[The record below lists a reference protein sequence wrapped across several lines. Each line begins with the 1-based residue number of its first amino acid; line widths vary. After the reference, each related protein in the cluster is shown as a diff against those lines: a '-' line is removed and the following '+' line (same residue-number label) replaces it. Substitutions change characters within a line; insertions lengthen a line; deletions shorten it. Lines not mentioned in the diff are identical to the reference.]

1 MGFVDLFRRV
11 KTRSAEDAR
20 RWMAQRAPQ
29 IYTLL
34 DVREPA
40 EYENGHLPGALLI
53 PLSQLPERW
62 RTLDPTLPALV
73 Y

>member
-20 RWMAQRAPQ
+20 RWMAQQEPQ
-29 IYTLL
+29 TYTLL
-34 DVREPA
+34 DVREST
-40 EYENGHLPGALLI
+40 EYEDGHLPGALLV

-62 RTLDPTLPALV
+62 RMLDPALPALV